1 MGDIIIYAVMFALL
15 SSIYIAAGLRILLA
29 KRPFIVSKRRQVFLR
44 FAPIMAILIYTVWPK
59 YPEQSRLPAFLAIGC
74 MTIVWGIILSQG
86 YRVFGVT
93 GTVLCDALRHALNK
107 LNLPYEESTQAF
119 RLPTLNNELLTDATG
134 IDGMFNLRLKRFGN
148 RRAIRQLAAEVEDF
162 FKTAPVRTNRR
173 ISYALVVFGAALLL
187 SGSWLTYERLSLHAK
202 IRAPREAHPEFFRSP
217 EK

>member
-1 MGDIIIYAVMFALL
+1 M
-15 SSIYIAAGLRILLA
+15 
-29 KRPFIVSKRRQVFLR
+29 
-44 FAPIMAILIYTVWPK
+44 
-59 YPEQSRLPAFLAIGC
+59 
-74 MTIVWGIILSQG
+74 
-86 YRVFGVT
+86 T

-119 RLPTLNNELLTDATG
+119 RLPTLKNELLTEATG

-173 ISYALVVFGAALLL
+173 LGYGLVVFGAMFLLV
-187 SGSWLTYERLSLHAK
+187 GSWLTYIQLSLQANM
-202 IRAPREAHPEFFRSP
+202 RVTREAHQNFFKSS